1 MSTATMKLTPIARRA
16 IEDFPNFDLE
26 KLLGTVFEPIQ
37 GCRVAILIDLAD
49 TSQMYNYSFLKD
61 PDLPIQKKAY
71 EVFHQGLKQG
81 LAEKIGV
88 TGGEMFAYCETG
100 GSNLDLPD
108 EAVDVNGDIISLE
121 NSVYTK
127 YDLILCISTF
137 SATAP
142 LTASAKKF
150 GFRGATLHGLND
162 TILATGLA
170 VDYREVSIEAEKMRL
185 ALTKADYFEIDFELG
200 NNNYQ
205 LTIQCG
211 GQEAQKSHGLC
222 LGKTPDIANLPAGEV
237 YFVPTGASGKFPMKF
252 DDGTVA
258 IMDVADGRI
267 HTATFVTGDATL
279 VDAFN
284 HKLKID
290 PVTGEIG
297 ELGFGTQDLPVSG
310 RDIQDEKVIGTL
322 HVATGRS
329 DHLGGHLT
337 PDLFAEKLHAT
348 HDDILFSPSKT
359 PEISVKQA
367 RMVRGGTTEVII
379 QDFEPSNYLRDAIG
393 LRDAVEELS

>member
-1 MSTATMKLTPIARRA
+1 MSTATIKPTPIARRA
-16 IEDFPNFDLE
+16 IADFPKFDLA
-26 KLLGTVFEPIQ
+26 KLLGTVFDPIE
-37 GCRVAILIDLAD
+37 GCRVAILIDLPD
-49 TSQMYNYSFLKD
+49 TSQMKDFAFLSD
-61 PDLPIQKKAY
+61 PTLTIQEKAHS
-71 EVFHQGLKQG
+71 VFYQGLQGNVAKQ
-81 LAEKIGV
+81 LGV
-88 TGGEMFAYCETG
+88 SGGEMFAYHETG

-108 EAVDVNGDIISLE
+108 EAVDSSGRTISLE
-121 NSVYTK
+121 ASVYTQ

-142 LTASAKKF
+142 LTAFAKKF

-162 TILATGLA
+162 IILATGLA
-170 VDYREVSIEAEKMRL
+170 VDYREVSREAEKLRL
-185 ALTKADYFEIDFELG
+185 SLTKADSFEIDFEMD
-200 NNNYQ
+200 NNQYQ
-205 LTIQCG
+205 LTIECG

-222 LGKTPDIANLPAGEV
+222 LGKAPDIANLPAGEV
-237 YFVPTGASGKFPMKF
+237 YFVPTGASGQFPMKF
-252 DDGTVA
+252 DDGTIA
-258 IMDVADGRI
+258 IMDVGEGRI
-267 HTATFVTGDATL
+267 HTSTFVTGDQSL

-284 HKLKID
+284 AKLKAD

-310 RDIQDEKVIGTL
+310 RDIQDEKVLGTL

-359 PEISVKQA
+359 PEIRVTQA
-367 RMVRGGTTEVII
+367 RMNRGGETTVVIEN
-379 QDFEPSNYLRDAIG
+379 FEPSSYLRNA
-393 LRDAVEELS
+393 LAE

>member
-1 MSTATMKLTPIARRA
+1 MSTATIKPTPIARRA
-16 IEDFPNFDLE
+16 IADFPKFDLA
-26 KLLGTVFEPIQ
+26 KLLGTVFDPIE
-37 GCRVAILIDLAD
+37 GCRVAILIDLPD
-49 TSQMYNYSFLKD
+49 TSQMKDFAFLSD
-61 PDLPIQKKAY
+61 PALTIQEKAHS
-71 EVFHQGLKQG
+71 VFYQGLQGNVAKQ
-81 LAEKIGV
+81 LGV
-88 TGGEMFAYCETG
+88 SGGEMFAYHETG

-108 EAVDVNGDIISLE
+108 EAVDSSGRTISLE
-121 NSVYTK
+121 ESVYTQ

-142 LTASAKKF
+142 LTAFAKKF

-162 TILATGLA
+162 IILATGLA
-170 VDYREVSIEAEKMRL
+170 VDYREVSREAEKLRL
-185 ALTKADYFEIDFELG
+185 SLTKAESFEIDFEMD
-200 NNNYQ
+200 NNQYQ
-205 LTIQCG
+205 LTIECS

-222 LGKTPDIANLPAGEV
+222 LGKAPDIANLPAGEV
-237 YFVPTGASGKFPMKF
+237 YFVPTGASGQFPMKF
-252 DDGTVA
+252 DDGTIA
-258 IMDVADGRI
+258 TMDVSEGRI
-267 HTATFVTGDATL
+267 HTANFVTGDQML

-284 HKLKID
+284 AKLKAD

-310 RDIQDEKVIGTL
+310 RDIQDEKVLGTL

-359 PEISVKQA
+359 PEIRVTQA
-367 RMVRGGTTEVII
+367 RMNRGGETTVVIEN
-379 QDFEPSNYLRDAIG
+379 FEPSSYLRNA
-393 LRDAVEELS
+393 LAE

>member
-1 MSTATMKLTPIARRA
+1 MSTATIKPTPIARRA
-16 IEDFPNFDLE
+16 IADFPKFDLA
-26 KLLGTVFEPIQ
+26 KLLGTVFDPIE
-37 GCRVAILIDLAD
+37 GCRVAILIDLPD
-49 TSQMYNYSFLKD
+49 TSQMKDFAFLSD
-61 PDLPIQKKAY
+61 PALTIQEKAHS
-71 EVFHQGLKQG
+71 VFYQGLQGNVAKQ
-81 LAEKIGV
+81 LGV
-88 TGGEMFAYCETG
+88 SGGEMFAYHETG

-108 EAVDVNGDIISLE
+108 EAVDSSGRTISLE
-121 NSVYTK
+121 ESVYTQ

-142 LTASAKKF
+142 LTAFAKKF

-162 TILATGLA
+162 IILATGLA
-170 VDYREVSIEAEKMRL
+170 VDYREVSREAEKLRL
-185 ALTKADYFEIDFELG
+185 SLTKADSFEIDFEMD
-200 NNNYQ
+200 NNQYQ
-205 LTIQCG
+205 LTIECG

-222 LGKTPDIANLPAGEV
+222 LGKAPDIANLPAGEV
-237 YFVPTGASGKFPMKF
+237 YFVPTGASGQFPMKF
-252 DDGTVA
+252 DDGTIA
-258 IMDVADGRI
+258 IMDVDEGRI
-267 HTATFVTGDATL
+267 HTSTFVTGDQSL

-284 HKLKID
+284 AKLTAD

-310 RDIQDEKVIGTL
+310 RDIQDEKVLGTL

-359 PEISVKQA
+359 PEIRVTQA
-367 RMVRGGTTEVII
+367 RMNRGGETTVVIEN
-379 QDFEPSNYLRDAIG
+379 FEPSSYLRNA
-393 LRDAVEELS
+393 LAE

>member
-1 MSTATMKLTPIARRA
+1 MSTATIKPTPIARRA
-16 IEDFPNFDLE
+16 IADFPKFDLA
-26 KLLGTVFEPIQ
+26 KLLGTVFDPIE
-37 GCRVAILIDLAD
+37 GCRVAILIDLPD
-49 TSQMYNYSFLKD
+49 TSQMKDFAFLSD
-61 PDLPIQKKAY
+61 PALTIQEKAHS
-71 EVFHQGLKQG
+71 VFYQGLQGNVAKQ
-81 LAEKIGV
+81 LGV
-88 TGGEMFAYCETG
+88 SGGEMFAYHETG

-108 EAVDVNGDIISLE
+108 EAVDSSGRTISLE
-121 NSVYTK
+121 DSVYTQ

-142 LTASAKKF
+142 LTAFAKKF

-162 TILATGLA
+162 IILATGLA
-170 VDYREVSIEAEKMRL
+170 VDYREVSREAEKLRL
-185 ALTKADYFEIDFELG
+185 SLTKAESFEIDFEMD
-200 NNNYQ
+200 NNQYQ
-205 LTIQCG
+205 LTIECS

-222 LGKTPDIANLPAGEV
+222 LGKAPDIANLPAGEV
-237 YFVPTGASGKFPMKF
+237 YFVPTGASGQFPMKF
-252 DDGTVA
+252 DDGTIA
-258 IMDVADGRI
+258 IMDVGEGRI
-267 HTATFVTGDATL
+267 HTSTFVTGDQSL

-284 HKLKID
+284 AKLKAD

-310 RDIQDEKVIGTL
+310 RDIQDEKVLGTL

-359 PEISVKQA
+359 PEIRVTQA
-367 RMVRGGTTEVII
+367 RMNRGGETTVVIEN
-379 QDFEPSNYLRDAIG
+379 FEPSSYLRNA
-393 LRDAVEELS
+393 LAE

>member
-1 MSTATMKLTPIARRA
+1 MSTATIKPTPIARRA
-16 IEDFPNFDLE
+16 IADFPKFDLA
-26 KLLGTVFEPIQ
+26 KLLGTVFDPIE
-37 GCRVAILIDLAD
+37 GCRVAILIDLPD
-49 TSQMYNYSFLKD
+49 TSQMKDFAFLSD
-61 PDLPIQKKAY
+61 PALTIQEKAHS
-71 EVFHQGLKQG
+71 VFYQGLQGNVAKQ
-81 LAEKIGV
+81 LGV
-88 TGGEMFAYCETG
+88 SGGEMFAYHETG

-108 EAVDVNGDIISLE
+108 EAVDSSGRTISLE
-121 NSVYTK
+121 ESVYTQ

-142 LTASAKKF
+142 LTAFAKKF

-162 TILATGLA
+162 IILATGLA
-170 VDYREVSIEAEKMRL
+170 VDYREVSREAEKLRL
-185 ALTKADYFEIDFELG
+185 SLTKADSFEIDFEMD
-200 NNNYQ
+200 NNQYQ
-205 LTIQCG
+205 LTIECG

-222 LGKTPDIANLPAGEV
+222 LGKAPDIANLPAGEV
-237 YFVPTGASGKFPMKF
+237 YFVPTGASGQFPMKF
-252 DDGTVA
+252 DDGTIA
-258 IMDVADGRI
+258 IMDVGEGRI
-267 HTATFVTGDATL
+267 HTSTFVTGDQSL

-284 HKLKID
+284 AKLKAD

-310 RDIQDEKVIGTL
+310 RDIQDEKVLGTL

-359 PEISVKQA
+359 PEIRVTQA
-367 RMVRGGTTEVII
+367 RMNRGGETTVVIEN
-379 QDFEPSNYLRDAIG
+379 FEPSSYLRNA
-393 LRDAVEELS
+393 LAE

>member
-1 MSTATMKLTPIARRA
+1 MSTATIKPTPIARRA
-16 IEDFPNFDLE
+16 IADFPKFDLA
-26 KLLGTVFEPIQ
+26 KLLGTVFDPID
-37 GCRVAILIDLAD
+37 GCRVAILIDLPD
-49 TSQMYNYSFLKD
+49 TSQMKDFAFLSD
-61 PDLPIQKKAY
+61 PALTIQEKAHS
-71 EVFHQGLKQG
+71 VFYQGLQGNVAKQ
-81 LAEKIGV
+81 LGV
-88 TGGEMFAYCETG
+88 SGGEMFAYHETG

-108 EAVDVNGDIISLE
+108 EAVDSSGRTISLE
-121 NSVYTK
+121 DSVYTQ

-142 LTASAKKF
+142 LTAFAKKF

-162 TILATGLA
+162 IILATGLA
-170 VDYREVSIEAEKMRL
+170 VDYREVSREAEKLRL
-185 ALTKADYFEIDFELG
+185 SLTKADSFEIDFEMD
-200 NNNYQ
+200 NNQYQ
-205 LTIQCG
+205 LTIECG

-222 LGKTPDIANLPAGEV
+222 LGKAPDIANLPAGEV
-237 YFVPTGASGKFPMKF
+237 YFVPTGASGQFPMKF
-252 DDGTVA
+252 DDGTIA
-258 IMDVADGRI
+258 IMDVGEGRI
-267 HTATFVTGDATL
+267 HTSTFVTGDQSL

-284 HKLKID
+284 AKLKAD

-310 RDIQDEKVIGTL
+310 RDIQDEKVLGTL

-359 PEISVKQA
+359 PEIRVTQA
-367 RMVRGGTTEVII
+367 RMNRGGETTVVIEN
-379 QDFEPSNYLRDAIG
+379 FEPSSYLRNALAG
-393 LRDAVEELS
+393 

>member
-1 MSTATMKLTPIARRA
+1 MSTATIKPTPIARRA
-16 IEDFPNFDLE
+16 IADFPKFDLA
-26 KLLGTVFEPIQ
+26 KLLGTVFDPIE
-37 GCRVAILIDLAD
+37 GCRVAILIDLPD
-49 TSQMYNYSFLKD
+49 TSQMKDFAFLSD
-61 PDLPIQKKAY
+61 PALTIQEKAHS
-71 EVFHQGLKQG
+71 VFYQGLQGNVAKQ
-81 LAEKIGV
+81 LGV
-88 TGGEMFAYCETG
+88 SGGEMFAYHETG

-108 EAVDVNGDIISLE
+108 EAVDSSGRTISLE
-121 NSVYTK
+121 ESVYTQ

-142 LTASAKKF
+142 LTAFAKKF

-162 TILATGLA
+162 IILATGLA
-170 VDYREVSIEAEKMRL
+170 VDYREVSREAEKLRL
-185 ALTKADYFEIDFELG
+185 SLTKADSFEIDFEMD
-200 NNNYQ
+200 NNQYQ
-205 LTIQCG
+205 LTIECG

-222 LGKTPDIANLPAGEV
+222 LGKAPDIANLPAGEV
-237 YFVPTGASGKFPMKF
+237 YFVPTGASGQFPMKF
-252 DDGTVA
+252 DDGTIA
-258 IMDVADGRI
+258 IMDVDEGRI
-267 HTATFVTGDATL
+267 HTSTFVTGDQSL

-284 HKLKID
+284 AKLKAD

-310 RDIQDEKVIGTL
+310 RDIQDEKVLGTL

-359 PEISVKQA
+359 PEIHVTQA
-367 RMVRGGTTEVII
+367 RMNRGGETTVVIEN
-379 QDFEPSNYLRDAIG
+379 FEPSSYLRNA
-393 LRDAVEELS
+393 LAE